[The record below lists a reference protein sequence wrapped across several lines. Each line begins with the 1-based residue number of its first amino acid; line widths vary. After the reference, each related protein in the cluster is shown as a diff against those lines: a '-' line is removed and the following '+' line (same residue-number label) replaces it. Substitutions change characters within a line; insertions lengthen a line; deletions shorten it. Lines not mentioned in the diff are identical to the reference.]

1 MVTEVQERQKADFSL
16 AYVVKALHQCRAITL
31 EQAKE
36 LISREPLLHARVLK
50 ENGGDEQKYEVSPIE
65 LVAAHHIPISDRP
78 GEYLDQ
84 DRISTLVAQ
93 ASGLPYHK
101 IDPLRLDMPL
111 ITRVLSR
118 PFAIRHSLLPLSVQ
132 GDVLN
137 LAVANPFDHELFAEV
152 SRLTSKRIRPFLTA
166 KLDIFQALQDTHG
179 FKNTVA
185 RAVDEAVNDPGISN
199 FEQLVVLNEQS
210 ELQAED
216 KPVVNAVEYLLRYAF
231 DQRASDIHLE
241 PKRDQT
247 VMRLRIDGVLHPV
260 FTLPRAVHA
269 PIAARLKMLSRMD
282 ISEKRRP
289 QDGRIKTQ
297 RDGNEIELRVST
309 LPTAFG
315 EKMVLRIFDP
325 EKMTTLNQLGFDGHE
340 QKLFENWIANPHGL
354 ILVTGPTG
362 SGKTTTLYA
371 ALRALAGQ
379 DVNVTTIEDPI
390 EMVWDG
396 FNQVQVQP
404 KLDLDFAA
412 ALRHILRQDPDI
424 IMVGEIR
431 DAETANNA
439 IQCALTGHLVLSTL
453 HTNDSVGA
461 VARMRDL
468 GVPSFLLASSLLGV
482 MAQRLVRVNCPSCV
496 QRINLNA
503 EQVQLLATPM
513 PLMPEGPQ
521 FAQGKGCVK
530 CRETGY
536 RGRSG
541 VFEMFHVSREV
552 RELIST
558 GAEGGAIEAMARQQ
572 GMRRL
577 REAAVHKLA
586 QGLTSFE
593 EVIRMTADV

>member
-1 MVTEVQERQKADFSL
+1 MVTQPRRKREDFSL
-16 AYVVKALHQCRAITL
+16 PFVVKALHRRHALTL
-31 EQAKE
+31 DQAKE
-36 LISREPLLHARVLK
+36 LVAK
-50 ENGGDEQKYEVSPIE
+50 ENALRAKVLLEVGSDASRYDVSPVEMIAIHKLPVVGRE
-65 LVAAHHIPISDRP
+65 T
-78 GEYLDQ
+78 ETLDQ
-84 DRISTLVAQ
+84 DRISSALSEDCGV
-93 ASGLPYHK
+93 PYVK

-111 ITRVLSR
+111 ITKTLSK
-118 PFAIRHSLLPLSVQ
+118 PFASRHALLPISTQ

-137 LAVANPFDHELFAEV
+137 LAVANPFDHDLFEQV
-152 SRLTSKRIRPFLTA
+152 SRLTGKRVRPYLTA
-166 KLDIFQALQDTHG
+166 KIDILHAIQDTYG
-179 FKNTVA
+179 FKSTVA
-185 RAVDEAVNDPGISN
+185 KAVDEAVSDPGLSN
-199 FEQLVVLNEQS
+199 FEQLVVLSNES

-216 KPVVNAVEYLLRYAF
+216 KPVINACEYLLRYAF

-260 FTLPRAVHA
+260 FTLPKAVHG

-297 RDGNEIELRVST
+297 RENTEVELRVST

-325 EKMTTLNQLGFDGHE
+325 DKMTTLDQLGFEMHE
-340 QKLFENWIANPHGL
+340 QKLFETWIGNPHGL

-371 ALRALAGQ
+371 ALRSLAGP

-390 EMVWDG
+390 EMVWEG

-431 DAETANNA
+431 DPETANNA

-468 GVPSFLLASSLLGV
+468 GVPPFLLASSLLGV

-496 QRINLNA
+496 ESVVLA
-503 EQVQLLATPM
+503 DEQLAALAIPI
-513 PLMPEGPQ
+513 PEMEGGPR
-521 FAQGKGCVK
+521 FSAGKGCVK
-530 CRETGY
+530 CRNTGFK
-536 RGRSG
+536 GRSG
-541 VFEMFHVSREV
+541 IFEMFHVSREI
-552 RELIST
+552 RELIT
-558 GAEGGAIEAMARQQ
+558 NGAEGSEVEKMAKKQ

-577 REAAVHKLA
+577 REAAVAKLA
-586 QGLTSFE
+586 AGLTTFD
-593 EVIRMTADV
+593 EVVRMTADQ

>member
-1 MVTEVQERQKADFSL
+1 VVTETAERQKGDFSL
-16 AYVVKALHQCRAITL
+16 AYVVKALHQARAITL

-36 LISREPLLHARVLK
+36 LISRETLLHARVLK
-50 ENGGDEQKYEVSPIE
+50 ETGADEQKYEVSPIE
-65 LVAAHHIPISDRP
+65 LVAAHRLPVPDRP
-78 GEYLDQ
+78 TETLDQ
-84 DRISTLVAQ
+84 DRVSTVVAQ
-93 ASGLPYHK
+93 AAGLGYHK
-101 IDPLRLDMPL
+101 IDPLRLDMGL
-111 ITRVLSR
+111 ITRTLSR
-118 PFAIRHSLLPLSVQ
+118 PFALRHALLPLSVQ

-137 LAVANPFDHELFAEV
+137 LAVANPFDHPLFAEV
-152 SRLTSKRIRPFLTA
+152 SRLCGLRIRPFLSA
-166 KLDIFQALQDTHG
+166 KQDILRALQDTHG

-185 RAVDEAVNDPGISN
+185 RAVDEAVNDPGIAN
-199 FEQLVVLNEQS
+199 FEQLVVLNDQQ

-216 KPVVNAVEYLLRYAF
+216 KPVINAVEYLLRYAF

-241 PKRDQT
+241 PKRDNT

-269 PIAARLKMLSRMD
+269 PMAARLKMLARMD

-297 RDGNEIELRVST
+297 RDGTEIELRVST

-325 EKMTTLNQLGFDGHE
+325 EKMTTLDQLGFDAHE
-340 QKLFENWIANPHGL
+340 QKLFETWIGNPHGL

-431 DAETANNA
+431 DPETANNA

-482 MAQRLVRVNCPSCV
+482 MAQRLVRVNCPACAEPIS
-496 QRINLNA
+496 LDA
-503 EQVQLLATPM
+503 EQTQMLATPM
-513 PLMPEGPQ
+513 PLLEGGLRI
-521 FAQGKGCVK
+521 AKGKGCVK
-530 CRETGY
+530 CRSTGY

-541 VFEMFHVSREV
+541 VFEMFHVSREI
-552 RELIST
+552 RELISS
-558 GAEGGAIEAMARQQ
+558 GAEGGVIEQAARGQ

-593 EVIRMTADV
+593 EVVRMTSEA

>member
-1 MVTEVQERQKADFSL
+1 MSPAGDPQRTDFSL
-16 AYVVKALHQCRAITL
+16 AFVVKALHQARAINL
-31 EQAKE
+31 EQAKT
-36 LISREPLLHARVLK
+36 LISREALLHARVLK
-50 ENGGDEQKYEVSPIE
+50 ENGGDTQKYDVSPVE
-65 LVAAHHIPISDRP
+65 LVAAHRLPVTGRP
-78 GEYLDQ
+78 TEVLDQ
-84 DRISTLVAQ
+84 DRITVVA
-93 ASGLPYHK
+93 AEAAGVPYHK
-101 IDPLRLDMPL
+101 IDPLKLDMPL
-111 ITRVLSR
+111 ITQMLSR
-118 PFAIRHSLLPLSVQ
+118 PFAVRHVLLPLSTQ

-152 SRLTSKRIRPFLTA
+152 SRLSGRRIRPFLSA
-166 KLDIFQALQDTHG
+166 KSDILHALQDTHG

-185 RAVDEAVNDPGISN
+185 RAVDEAVSDPGLGN
-199 FEQLVVLNEQS
+199 FEQLVVLGGEK

-216 KPVVNAVEYLLRYAF
+216 KPVINAVEYLLRYAF

-247 VMRLRIDGVLHPV
+247 VMRLRIDGVLHPA

-269 PIAARLKMLSRMD
+269 PIAARFKMLARMD
-282 ISEKRRP
+282 ITEKRRP
-289 QDGRIKTQ
+289 QDGRIKTE
-297 RDGNEIELRVST
+297 RDGVEIELRVST

-325 EKMTTLNQLGFDGHE
+325 EKMTTLDQLGFEAHE
-340 QKLFENWIANPHGL
+340 QKLFESWIGAPHGL

-371 ALRALAGQ
+371 ALRALAGPE
-379 DVNVTTIEDPI
+379 VNVTTIEDPI

-404 KLDLDFAA
+404 KLDLDFSA

-431 DAETANNA
+431 DGETANNA

-453 HTNDSVGA
+453 HTNDAIGA
-461 VARMRDL
+461 VARLRDL
-468 GVPSFLLASSLLGV
+468 GVPPFLLASSLLGV
-482 MAQRLVRVNCPSCV
+482 MAQRLVRTNCPACSEP
-496 QRINLNA
+496 IKLSA
-503 EQVQLLATPM
+503 EQIQSLAVPIPLLPS
-513 PLMPEGPQ
+513 GPT
-521 FAQGKGCVK
+521 FTQGKGCVR

-541 VFEMFHVSREV
+541 VFEMFHAGREV
-552 RELIST
+552 RELIAQ
-558 GAEGGAIEAMARQQ
+558 GADGGAIEQAARQQ

-577 REAAVHKLA
+577 RESAVHKLA
-586 QGLTSFE
+586 TGVTTLE
-593 EVIRMTADV
+593 EVVRMTADT

>member
-1 MVTEVQERQKADFSL
+1 MTTELTERQKGDFSL
-16 AYVVKALHQCRAITL
+16 AFVVKALHHVRAINL

-36 LISREPLLHARVLK
+36 LVAKEASLHARVLA

-65 LVAAHHIPISDRP
+65 LAAAFKLPVANRP
-78 GEYLDQ
+78 TEHLDQ
-84 DRISTLVAQ
+84 DRLSTIVAQ
-93 ASGLPYHK
+93 AAGVPYHK

-111 ITRVLSR
+111 ITKTLSR

-132 GDVLN
+132 SDVLN

-152 SRLTSKRIRPFLTA
+152 SRLTGKRIRPFLSS
-166 KLDIFQALQDTHG
+166 KLDIHQALQDTHG

-185 RAVDEAVNDPGISN
+185 RAVDEAVNDPGIAN
-199 FEQLVVLNEQS
+199 FEQLVVLNDEK

-216 KPVVNAVEYLLRYAF
+216 KPVINACEYLLRYAF

-241 PKRDQT
+241 PKRDNT

-269 PIAARLKMLSRMD
+269 PIAARFKMLSRMD
-282 ISEKRRP
+282 ITEKRKP
-289 QDGRIKTQ
+289 QDGRIKTT
-297 RDGNEIELRVST
+297 RDGLEIELRVST

-325 EKMTTLNQLGFDGHE
+325 EKMTTLDQLGFE
-340 QKLFENWIANPHGL
+340 AQEKKLFENWIANPHGL

-362 SGKTTTLYA
+362 SGKTTSLYA
-371 ALRALAGQ
+371 ALRGLAGD

-390 EMVWDG
+390 EMVYDR

-431 DAETANNA
+431 DGETANNA

-482 MAQRLVRVNCPSCV
+482 MAQRLVRVNCPACAEPTT
-496 QRINLNA
+496 LTA
-503 EQVQLLATPM
+503 EQIASLGVPM
-513 PLMPEGPQ
+513 PLMPDGVKLLK
-521 FAQGKGCVK
+521 GKGCVK

-541 VFEMFHVSREV
+541 VFEMFHVDREL
-552 RELIST
+552 RELIAS
-558 GAEGGAIEAMARQQ
+558 GADGSAIEQAARAQ

-593 EVIRMTADV
+593 EVVRMTADT